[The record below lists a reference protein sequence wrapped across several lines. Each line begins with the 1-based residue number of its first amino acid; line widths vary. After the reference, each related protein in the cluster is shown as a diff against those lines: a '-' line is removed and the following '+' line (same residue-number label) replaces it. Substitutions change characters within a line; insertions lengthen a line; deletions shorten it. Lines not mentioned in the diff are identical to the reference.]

1 MAVKIAK
8 ATPFEGAPKILAPSV
23 FGASVGKDFIYRIPV
38 IGQRPISISAEGLI
52 EGITFENGIL
62 RGNIKENCEFE
73 ILITAKNTLGETAK
87 HLKIS
92 VGFDNALRTPLMGF
106 TSWNAFASRVTQ
118 QDIENTADYMV
129 KSGIADYGYDYVN
142 TDSGWQKEYGGKYDA
157 IMPNSK
163 FPDMKK
169 MCDKIHSLGFKAGI
183 YSTPMLTAWGCP
195 KEFESIPGCTRGEPD
210 ILLTGCNGG
219 VGMEHMEE
227 NNVRQWEEW
236 GMDYL
241 KYDWALTDPY
251 TADFMKRALL
261 NSSRDISFCVT
272 VLADFNYAAYW
283 KKNCCSWRDGM
294 DAVNRWDVLLKLFGT
309 VDKWKDVVCQGH
321 FYDLDMLEIGQVDSS
336 ETGDPNEL
344 HLKRGFSD
352 YEKLFSYSMRAFFSS
367 PLQLSCL
374 LTKLSE
380 FEFNL
385 ICNEEIIAI
394 NQDALASYPEKIKD
408 DGSVRIYR
416 RELENGDT
424 AYAIF
429 NISENAVTEKLCL
442 PENCVLRDLWLK
454 ENVAD
459 SGKFEHTVP
468 PHSVKIL
475 KVIA

>member
-8 ATPFEGAPKILAPSV
+8 ATPFENAPKILAASV
-23 FGASVGKDFIYRIPV
+23 FGASKGKDFIYRIPV
-38 IGQRPISISAEGLI
+38 IGLRPIKLSAEGLI
-52 EGITFENGIL
+52 DGMTFENGVL
-62 RGNIKENCEFE
+62 RGNIKEEGEFH
-73 ILITAKNTLGETAK
+73 IKITAENSLGKTTK
-87 HLKIS
+87 KLKIS
-92 VGFDNALRTPLMGF
+92 IGFDNMLLTPLMGF

-118 QDIENTADYMV
+118 QDIENTADYMI
-129 KSGIADYGYDYVN
+129 KSGIADYGYSYVN

-157 IMPNSK
+157 IMPNQK
-163 FPDMKK
+163 FPDMKA
-169 MCDKIHSLGFKAGI
+169 MCDKLHSLGFKAGI

-219 VGMEHMEE
+219 VGMEHLEE

-261 NSSRDISFCVT
+261 KSKRDIGFCVT

-294 DAVNRWDVLLKLFGT
+294 DAVNRWDVLLKLFNT

-336 ETGDPNEL
+336 ETGDPNEM

-352 YEKLFSYSMRAFFSS
+352 EEKLFSYSMRAFFSS
-367 PLQLSCL
+367 PLQLSCD
-374 LTKLSE
+374 LTAFSE
-380 FEFNL
+380 FEFNV

-394 NQDALASYPEKIKD
+394 NQDALADYPEKIKD
-408 DGSVRIYR
+408 DGSVRVYR
-416 RELENGDT
+416 RKLENGDT
-424 AYAIF
+424 AFAIF
-429 NISENAVTEKLCL
+429 NISENEVTEKLRL
-442 PENCVLRDLWLK
+442 PSDCTVRDVWQKEDIVSLSEFAVAPHCVRILR
-454 ENVAD
+454 VAQ
-459 SGKFEHTVP
+459 
-468 PHSVKIL
+468 
-475 KVIA
+475 